1 MTQTDLV
8 SLVRSQDFEQLEQAW
23 QSGLAEPGDVATY
36 RDAVR
41 ALCESDSHSI
51 ALNLTVQMVDALVER
66 GRAGDAL
73 ALGTALVER
82 GAHNDI
88 LLQKL
93 FGLLEAEYSSEDWY
107 ALATELSK
115 LGTDNRSSDSFKAF
129 QKVQYYTKDSVLYHR
144 AGWGECLV
152 EELNCNSREVRVK
165 FATGKVQEFPLKSA
179 MDSLRPLPKDDL
191 RAMRLTNIEEL
202 QRLALEEPPV
212 LIRKAA
218 AIFRGKINSTQ
229 LKNEL
234 TPTIVPAKKWAS
246 FWKKAK
252 SAAASDPWLQVE
264 GSTTRPVFI
273 LRKKPLSLADEAQ
286 RSLAH
291 VENLGEAL
299 AVCREYMG
307 RNLDP
312 GGEELILDLVQERVE
327 AALEKQNESH
337 AHILDGIL
345 LLEERDRHTSI
356 SAGEELRTMLIDES
370 GELDPEAFTR
380 LATNE
385 AREQAVSR
393 LPEALGESWGDQCI
407 AKISRFPASVLEPM
421 VLSLQESGQAVKL
434 VEAWGLVA
442 PYPRRHP
449 VLTYLLGRLFA
460 EGAFDDSPD
469 KPDLISVGR
478 VMLHLV
484 RVVASDRKG
493 NPALNRLRTR
503 LTSLL
508 TGRLALLDR
517 CLDKIGKEELST
529 YLGITE
535 RGGDDFPVEV
545 SDTILR
551 VVARKFPDLT
561 AKPDRPFWEQ
571 EEHIYCTRSGLA
583 RQREEYRLLVDE
595 KIPAN
600 SAAIGTAAS
609 HGDLSEN
616 SEWDAALE
624 EQRNLTSRADMMDK
638 ELRRA
643 RTLED
648 ENIPD
653 GVICPG
659 SLVRFT
665 FLDSGQSEEYKI
677 LGPWDCIED
686 GIINY
691 RAPIAVAFLGMTTGE
706 QGELDSPE
714 GKRAFHIDAVEK
726 IL

>member
-1 MTQTDLV
+1 GTTLV
-8 SLVRSQDFEQLEQAW
+8 D
-23 QSGLAEPGDVATY
+23 
-36 RDAVR
+36 
-41 ALCESDSHSI
+41 
-51 ALNLTVQMVDALVER
+51 
-66 GRAGDAL
+66 
-73 ALGTALVER
+73 R
-82 GAHNDI
+82 GAHNET
-88 LLQKL
+88 LLQQL
-93 FGLLEAEYSSEDWY
+93 FGLLEKEFSNEDWY
-107 ALATELSK
+107 ALAMEVSH
-115 LGTDNRSSDSFKAF
+115 LGSDNMSPDSFKSF
-129 QKVQYYTKDSVLYHR
+129 LKVRYYTAGSVLYHR

-152 EELNCNSREVRVK
+152 EELNCGTREVRVK
-165 FATGKVQEFPLKSA
+165 FASGKIQEFPLTSA
-179 MDSLRPLPKDDL
+179 LDSLRPLPKDDL

-229 LKNEL
+229 LKSEL

-264 GSTTRPVFI
+264 GSTTRPVFL
-273 LRKKPLSLADEAQ
+273 LRKKPLSLAEEAE

-299 AVCREYMG
+299 AVCREYLG

-312 GGEELILDLVQERVE
+312 VGQELILDLVQQRVE
-327 AALEKQNESH
+327 VALEKQNESH

-345 LLEERDRHTSI
+345 LLEEVDRHTSI
-356 SAGEELRTMLIDES
+356 SAGEELRTMLIDEE

-380 LATNE
+380 LATNQ

-393 LPEALGESWGDQCI
+393 LPEALGETWGDQCI
-407 AKISRFPASVLEPM
+407 AKISRFPTSVLEPM
-421 VLSLQESGQAVKL
+421 VLALQENGQAVKL

-460 EGAFDDSPD
+460 EGSFDDSPD

-478 VMLHLV
+478 VMLHLA

-493 NPALNRLRTR
+493 NPTLNRLRTR

-508 TGRLALLDR
+508 TGRLGLLDR
-517 CLDKIGKEELST
+517 CLETIGKEELAT

-535 RGGDDFPVEV
+535 RGGDDFPVEI

-561 AKPDRPFWEQ
+561 AKPERPFWEQ
-571 EEHIYCTRSGLA
+571 DEYIYCTSSGLA
-583 RQREEYRLLVDE
+583 RQREEYRLIVEE

-616 SEWDAALE
+616 SEWDAAME

-638 ELRRA
+638 ELRCARA
-643 RTLED
+643 LE
-648 ENIPD
+648 EQNIPE

-659 SLVRFT
+659 ALVRFT
-665 FLDSGQSEEYKI
+665 YLDTHETEEFKI
-677 LGPWDCIED
+677 LGPWDCVED

-691 RAPIAVAFLGMTTGE
+691 RAPIAAAFLGKTTGE
-706 QGELDSPE
+706 QSELDTPE
-714 GKRAFHIDAVEK
+714 GKRAFHIDSVEK